1 MPILC
6 SVKNPWRAVTIYLIH
21 VHVFLFSKVEL
32 FFCFEIL
39 DLNQNKWIYQTADI
53 CGFTPNFHDF
63 IALVTLSTVGS
74 TLVQALSCQS
84 L

>member
-1 MPILC
+1 MAC
-6 SVKNPWRAVTIYLIH
+6 SDNLFDTCTN
-21 VHVFLFSKVEL
+21 FLFSKVEL

-74 TLVQALSCQS
+74 TLVQTLSYGMP
-84 L
+84 